1 MTIGQ
6 RYIIVEIGSGIDNT
20 VIPAQYPVNS
30 NWTSVGGANP
40 ARLGQDFVAT
50 SKGFPQNFWSYLDGG
65 WNQYPRV
72 VPFGG
77 GPTVTQ
83 LQNTYYQVQ
92 NTTPINAR
100 TIPTIK
106 DATGHYLIEITGYN
120 SIYLDDNSKREIKS
134 VVSSYYVS
142 ANSFVSQPFPDSYNY
157 FHTGAPLGM
166 SNIKIRI
173 LDPYTMQ
180 EANIGPNS
188 SVYLQVNKMLTDQAV
203 AQFEN

>member
-1 MTIGQ
+1 
-6 RYIIVEIGSGIDNT
+6 
-20 VIPAQYPVNS
+20 
-30 NWTSVGGANP
+30 
-40 ARLGQDFVAT
+40 
-50 SKGFPQNFWSYLDGG
+50 
-65 WNQYPRV
+65 
-72 VPFGG
+72 
-77 GPTVTQ
+77 
-83 LQNTYYQVQ
+83 
-92 NTTPINAR
+92 
-100 TIPTIK
+100 
-106 DATGHYLIEITGYN
+106 
-120 SIYLDDNSKREIKS
+120 
-134 VVSSYYVS
+134 VSSYYVS